1 MLFRSQGT
9 NATARQKNFRDKGF
23 DAILVKNEKGMYR
36 VIVSSFDTKEA
47 AQESRDLVKLK
58 YDVNDA
64 WILENQY

>member
-1 MLFRSQGT
+1 MHFH
-9 NATARQKNFRDKGF
+9 DKVF
-23 DAILVKNEKGMYR
+23 NAILVKNEKGMYR

-47 AQESRDLVKLK
+47 AQESRDLIKLK